1 MSIRTALVTGSAN
14 GIGRAI
20 ALRLAQDGF
29 QIAIN
34 NLPSQEFML
43 RELQYELELKGVRTA
58 ILTADISNEDDV
70 ANLIRNTSEMLGGID
85 VMVANA
91 GVILVK
97 PILEISASE
106 WDKVQA
112 INVRGVFL
120 CYKYAAQEMIK
131 QGRGGKLIGACSIS
145 GYRPSQFAPAYS
157 VSKWAVRGLTQAVAM
172 DMAQH
177 GITVNAYCP
186 GMVRTDMWEAIDT
199 SLTTRMGLPKGTAF
213 ENGVA
218 TRIASKKP
226 QTPEDVAGLALYSWN
241 FMSGRQ
247 PYRQLELHE
256 KYGPVVR
263 VAPNELSFSS
273 ASSWQEIYG
282 VRKGV
287 EPFIKSE
294 FYDGGNF
301 AAEALSIVSERDP
314 KKHAEMRRYLGTAFS
329 DRSLKS
335 QEPMVAE
342 CVDRLIEKIGMVDVG
357 TQGTDMVM
365 WFNLAT
371 FDIIG
376 SLAFGKDF
384 GGVESGKEHFW
395 ISIVTKSLRM
405 GALADCFRRFPALA
419 GIAQT
424 VFSGLI
430 DKLLKDSRT
439 HQQYTMDLVQS
450 RLASQSDREDFL
462 TKMIEARNEA
472 AISDAQIAAHSS
484 DFVIAGSETT
494 ATTLS
499 CMTYYLLKNPA
510 ILARLQDEVRS
521 AFVSYEDITAA
532 TATPLKYLRA
542 VAQEAMRVYPP
553 LPFALPRVVPNGG
566 CTVDGHF
573 LPGGTTVSTSTFAA
587 SMSSSNFDEPWEFRP
602 ERWLVD
608 NPTDDLDASQP
619 FSYGTRSC
627 MGRSLGWMEIHTT
640 MAKLVY
646 RYDLELADESLDWH
660 RDSRMHTLWE
670 KPRLMVKLKPRV
682 FH

>member
-1 MSIRTALVTGSAN
+1 MSTRTALVTGSAN

-29 QIAIN
+29 QIAIDD
-34 NLPSQEFML
+34 LASQEVKL

-58 ILTADISNEDDV
+58 VLTADISNEDDV
-70 ANLIRNTSEMLGGID
+70 VNLIRNTSEMLGGID

-131 QGRGGKLIGACSIS
+131 QGRGGKLVGACSIS
-145 GYRPSQFAPAYS
+145 GYRPSHFAPAYS

-186 GMVRTDMWEAIDT
+186 GMVRTDMWETIDT
-199 SLTTRMGLPKGTAF
+199 SLTTRMGLPKGAAF

-273 ASSWQEIYG
+273 ASSWQDIYG

-384 GGVESGKEHFW
+384 GGVDSGKEHFW

-439 HQQYTMDLVQS
+439 HQKYTMDLVQS

-521 AFVSYEDITAA
+521 AFVSYEDITAV

>member
-1 MSIRTALVTGSAN
+1 MSTRTALVTGSAN

-34 NLPSQEFML
+34 DLASQEVKL

-58 ILTADISNEDDV
+58 VLTADISNEDDV

-131 QGRGGKLIGACSIS
+131 QGRGGKLTGACSIS

-157 VSKWAVRGLTQAVAM
+157 
-172 DMAQH
+172 H

-186 GMVRTDMWEAIDT
+186 GMVRTDMWETIDT
-199 SLTTRMGLPKGTAF
+199 SLTTRMGLPKGAAF

-273 ASSWQEIYG
+273 ASSWQDIYG

-329 DRSLKS
+329 DRFLKS

-384 GGVESGKEHFW
+384 GGVDSGKEHFW

-439 HQQYTMDLVQS
+439 HQKYTMDLVQS

-587 SMSSSNFDEPWEFRP
+587 SMSSSHFDEPWEFRP

>member
-1 MSIRTALVTGSAN
+1 
-14 GIGRAI
+14 
-20 ALRLAQDGF
+20 
-29 QIAIN
+29 
-34 NLPSQEFML
+34 
-43 RELQYELELKGVRTA
+43 
-58 ILTADISNEDDV
+58 
-70 ANLIRNTSEMLGGID
+70 
-85 VMVANA
+85 
-91 GVILVK
+91 
-97 PILEISASE
+97 
-106 WDKVQA
+106 
-112 INVRGVFL
+112 
-120 CYKYAAQEMIK
+120 
-131 QGRGGKLIGACSIS
+131 
-145 GYRPSQFAPAYS
+145 
-157 VSKWAVRGLTQAVAM
+157 
-172 DMAQH
+172 
-177 GITVNAYCP
+177 
-186 GMVRTDMWEAIDT
+186 MVRTDMWETIDT
-199 SLTTRMGLPKGTAF
+199 SLTTRMGLPKGAAF
-213 ENGVA
+213 EQGVA

-256 KYGPVVR
+256 KYGVD
-263 VAPNELSFSS
+263 
-273 ASSWQEIYG
+273 
-282 VRKGV
+282 
-287 EPFIKSE
+287 PFIKSK

-314 KKHAEMRRYLGTAFS
+314 KEHAEMRRYLGTAFS

-342 CVDRLIEKIGMVDVG
+342 CVDRLIEKIGTVDVG
-357 TQGTDMVM
+357 TRGTDMVM

-384 GGVESGKEHFW
+384 GGVDSGKEHFW
-395 ISIVTKSLRM
+395 VSIVTKSLRM

-424 VFSGLI
+424 VFSSLI

-439 HQQYTMDLVQS
+439 HQKYTMDLVQS
-450 RLASQSDREDFL
+450 RLASHSDREDFL

-499 CMTYYLLKNPA
+499 CMTYYLLKNPE

-573 LPGGTTVSTSTFAA
+573 LPGG
-587 SMSSSNFDEPWEFRP
+587 
-602 ERWLVD
+602 
-608 NPTDDLDASQP
+608 
-619 FSYGTRSC
+619 
-627 MGRSLGWMEIHTT
+627 
-640 MAKLVY
+640 LVY
-646 RYDLELADESLDWH
+646 RYDLELADDSLDWH

-682 FH
+682 I

>member
-1 MSIRTALVTGSAN
+1 MLLHNTISTRTALVTGSAN

-20 ALRLAQDGF
+20 ALRLAQDRF
-29 QIAIN
+29 QIAITD
-34 NLPSQEFML
+34 LASQEVKL
-43 RELQYELELKGVRTA
+43 RELQYELELK
-58 ILTADISNEDDV
+58 DISNEDDV

-91 GVILVK
+91 GVMLVK

-131 QGRGGKLIGACSIS
+131 QGRGERKLTNLQSH
-145 GYRPSQFAPAYS
+145 FAPAYS

-186 GMVRTDMWEAIDT
+186 GMVRTDMWETIDT
-199 SLTTRMGLPKGTAF
+199 SLTTRMGLPKGAAF

-256 KYGPVVR
+256 KYGDLHDPCADTYSGSARSDSFIVPDPVD
-263 VAPNELSFSS
+263 
-273 ASSWQEIYG
+273 IYG

-329 DRSLKS
+329 DRSPKS

-342 CVDRLIEKIGMVDVG
+342 CVDRLIEKIGMVDVV
-357 TQGTDMVM
+357 TQGPDMVM

-384 GGVESGKEHFW
+384 GGVDSGKEHFW

-439 HQQYTMDLVQS
+439 HQKYTMDLVQS
-450 RLASQSDREDFL
+450 RLASQSHREDFL

-521 AFVSYEDITAA
+521 AFVGYEDITAA
-532 TATPLKYLRA
+532 TATPLKYLKA

-587 SMSSSNFDEPWEFRP
+587 SMSSSNFDEPWELRP

-608 NPTDDLDASQP
+608 NPTDDLNASQP

-646 RYDLELADESLDWH
+646 RNDLELADESLDWH

>member
-1 MSIRTALVTGSAN
+1 MKS
-14 GIGRAI
+14 
-20 ALRLAQDGF
+20 
-29 QIAIN
+29 QIA
-34 NLPSQEFML
+34 
-43 RELQYELELKGVRTA
+43 G
-58 ILTADISNEDDV
+58 
-70 ANLIRNTSEMLGGID
+70 
-85 VMVANA
+85 
-91 GVILVK
+91 LV
-97 PILEISASE
+97 
-106 WDKVQA
+106 
-112 INVRGVFL
+112 
-120 CYKYAAQEMIK
+120 
-131 QGRGGKLIGACSIS
+131 
-145 GYRPSQFAPAYS
+145 
-157 VSKWAVRGLTQAVAM
+157 
-172 DMAQH
+172 
-177 GITVNAYCP
+177 
-186 GMVRTDMWEAIDT
+186 
-199 SLTTRMGLPKGTAF
+199 
-213 ENGVA
+213 
-218 TRIASKKP
+218 
-226 QTPEDVAGLALYSWN
+226 LYSWN

-256 KYGPVVR
+256 KYGGLHHPCADTFSRSSHSDSFIVPGPVVR

-273 ASSWQEIYG
+273 ASSWQGIYG

-384 GGVESGKEHFW
+384 GGVESGMEHFW
-395 ISIVTKSLRM
+395 VSIVTKSLRM

-439 HQQYTMDLVQS
+439 HQKYTMDLVQS
-450 RLASQSDREDFL
+450 RLASHSDREDFL

-521 AFVSYEDITAA
+521 AFVRYEDITAA

-566 CTVDGHF
+566 CTVDGYF

-587 SMSSSNFDEPWEFRP
+587 SMSSSNFDEPWDFRP

-682 FH
+682 F

>member
-34 NLPSQEFML
+34 DLASPEVKL
-43 RELQYELELKGVRTA
+43 RESCN
-58 ILTADISNEDDV
+58 ISNEDNV

-85 VMVANA
+85 
-91 GVILVK
+91 GGSK

-120 CYKYAAQEMIK
+120 CYKYAAQEMIN

-145 GYRPSQFAPAYS
+145 GYRP
-157 VSKWAVRGLTQAVAM
+157 VC
-172 DMAQH
+172 H
-177 GITVNAYCP
+177 I
-186 GMVRTDMWEAIDT
+186 RT
-199 SLTTRMGLPKGTAF
+199 LVKC
-213 ENGVA
+213 
-218 TRIASKKP
+218 SKKVDDFAVLIRASP
-226 QTPEDVAGLALYSWN
+226 LRHTALRSTRTVRAWSVPICEMQTPEDVAGLVLYSWN

-256 KYGPVVR
+256 KYGELHDPCADTYSGSARSDCFVVPGPVVR

-273 ASSWQEIYG
+273 ASSWQDIYG

-384 GGVESGKEHFW
+384 GGVDSGKEHFW
-395 ISIVTKSLRM
+395 VSIVTKSLRM

-439 HQQYTMDLVQS
+439 HQKYTMDLVQN
-450 RLASQSDREDFL
+450 RLASHSDREDFL

-510 ILARLQDEVRS
+510 ISARLQDEVRS
-521 AFVSYEDITAA
+521 AFVSYENITAA

-573 LPGGTTVSTSTFAA
+573 LPGGLTSVHLKTTVSTSTFAA

-682 FH
+682 FQ

>member
-112 INVRGVFL
+112 
-120 CYKYAAQEMIK
+120 
-131 QGRGGKLIGACSIS
+131 
-145 GYRPSQFAPAYS
+145 
-157 VSKWAVRGLTQAVAM
+157 
-172 DMAQH
+172 H

-226 QTPEDVAGLALYSWN
+226 QTPEDVAGLVSFLAGKDSDQITGQSLIVDGGVALYSWN